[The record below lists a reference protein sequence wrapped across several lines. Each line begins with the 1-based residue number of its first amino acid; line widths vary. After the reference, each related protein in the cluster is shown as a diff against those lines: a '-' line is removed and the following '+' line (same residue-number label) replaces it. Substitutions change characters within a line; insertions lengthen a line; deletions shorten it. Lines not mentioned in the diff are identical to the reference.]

1 MSVMEIVLLVVG
13 AGLFIASFF
22 LSDKEP
28 EKTKAIQKQ
37 ALAEINRLVD
47 EKMNQVRGH
56 IDDVVDEAVAYSME
70 KTERSLERI
79 TNEKI
84 MAVNEYS
91 DTVLSEIHRNHE
103 EAMFL
108 YDMLNDKHS
117 NLKDTMSKASQ
128 AAKEITV
135 TAKEAEA
142 VVNTMHR
149 LSGNVNELSIPKAS
163 EDSSIPTEEEQTNS
177 ESNLQ
182 QEKEETE
189 FDNKNER
196 ALELYKQGKSLVA
209 IAMELEMGVGE
220 VKLIIDLFS
229 KSKSDTDSV
238 V

>member
-1 MSVMEIVLLVVG
+1 MSMMEIVLLVIG

-22 LSDKEP
+22 ISDKEP
-28 EKTKAIQKQ
+28 EKTKSIQKQ
-37 ALAEINRLVD
+37 ALTEINRLVD

-56 IDDVVDEAVAYSME
+56 IDDVVDEAVSYSME

-84 MAVNEYS
+84 MAVSEYS

-108 YDMLNDKHS
+108 YDMLNDKHT
-117 NLKDTMSKASQ
+117 NLKDTMTKASL
-128 AAKEITV
+128 AAKEITD

-149 LSGNVNELSIPKAS
+149 LTGNQNDVSTPGLTEVSTT
-163 EDSSIPTEEEQTNS
+163 PTEDNLETNEREEQEN
-177 ESNLQ
+177 
-182 QEKEETE
+182 EEAD
-189 FDNKNER
+189 FDNRNER
-196 ALELYKQGKSLVA
+196 VLDLYKQGKSLVT
-209 IAMELEMGVGE
+209 IAKELEMGVGE

-229 KSKSDTDSV
+229 KSKSVSNSSV
-238 V
+238 

>member
-1 MSVMEIVLLVVG
+1 MSMMEIVLLVIG

-22 LSDKEP
+22 ISDKEP
-28 EKTKAIQKQ
+28 EKTKSIQKQ

-56 IDDVVDEAVAYSME
+56 IDDVVDEAVSYSME

-84 MAVNEYS
+84 MAVSEYS

-108 YDMLNDKHS
+108 YDMLNDKHT
-117 NLKDTMSKASQ
+117 NLKDTMTKASL
-128 AAKEITV
+128 AAKEITD

-149 LSGNVNELSIPKAS
+149 LTGNQNDVSTPGLTEVSTTPEEDNLETNER
-163 EDSSIPTEEEQTNS
+163 EEQEN
-177 ESNLQ
+177 
-182 QEKEETE
+182 EEAD
-189 FDNKNER
+189 FDNRNER
-196 ALELYKQGKSLVA
+196 VLDLYKQGKSLVT
-209 IAMELEMGVGE
+209 IAKELEMGVGE

-229 KSKSDTDSV
+229 KSKSVSNSSV
-238 V
+238 

>member
-1 MSVMEIVLLVVG
+1 MSMMEIVLLVIG

-22 LSDKEP
+22 ISDKEP
-28 EKTKAIQKQ
+28 EKTKTIQKQ

-47 EKMNQVRGH
+47 EKMNQVKGH
-56 IDDVVDEAVAYSME
+56 IDDVVDEAVSYSME

-84 MAVNEYS
+84 MAVSEYS

-108 YDMLNDKHS
+108 YDMLNDKHT
-117 NLKDTMSKASQ
+117 NLKDTMSKASL
-128 AAKEITV
+128 AAKEITN

-149 LSGNVNELSIPKAS
+149 LTGNQNDFSTPGLSEVPTT
-163 EDSSIPTEEEQTNS
+163 PTEDNQDTNES
-177 ESNLQ
+177 EKQ
-182 QEKEETE
+182 QENEEAE
-189 FDNKNER
+189 FDNRNER
-196 ALELYKQGKSLVA
+196 VLDLYKQGKSLVTVA
-209 IAMELEMGVGE
+209 KELEMGVGE

-229 KSKSDTDSV
+229 KSKSVSDSNV
-238 V
+238 

>member
-1 MSVMEIVLLVVG
+1 MSMMEIVLLVIG

-22 LSDKEP
+22 ISDKEP
-28 EKTKAIQKQ
+28 EKTKTIQKQ

-47 EKMNQVRGH
+47 EKMNQVKGH

-84 MAVNEYS
+84 MAVSEYS

-108 YDMLNDKHS
+108 YDMLNDKHT
-117 NLKDTMSKASQ
+117 NLKDTMSKASL
-128 AAKEITV
+128 AAKEITN

-149 LSGNVNELSIPKAS
+149 LTGNQNDFSTPGLSEVPATPMEDNQDTNES
-163 EDSSIPTEEEQTNS
+163 EK
-177 ESNLQ
+177 Q
-182 QEKEETE
+182 QENEEAE
-189 FDNKNER
+189 FDNRNER
-196 ALELYKQGKSLVA
+196 VLDLYKQGKSLVTVA
-209 IAMELEMGVGE
+209 KELEMGVGE

-229 KSKSDTDSV
+229 KTKSVSDSNV
-238 V
+238 

>member
-1 MSVMEIVLLVVG
+1 MGVMEIVLLVVG

-128 AAKEITV
+128 AAKEITD

-149 LSGNVNELSIPKAS
+149 LSGNANELSIPKTS
-163 EDSSIPTEEEQTNS
+163 ENSSVPTEEEQPNS
-177 ESNLQ
+177 ESKLQ

-196 ALELYKQGKSLVA
+196 VLELYKQGKSLVE
-209 IAMELEMGVGE
+209 IAMDLEMGVGE

-229 KSKSDTDSV
+229 KS
-238 V
+238 